1 MKFTNT
7 KTVGKA
13 IGKDVAVIGKTSLKL
28 VGDILRMPNAV
39 VTDVSDAYESHVK
52 AREDAKR
59 KAMEEALA
67 DQK

>member
-7 KTVGKA
+7 KVVGKE
-13 IGKDVAVIGKTSLKL
+13 IGKDVAVIGKASLKL
-28 VGDILRMPNAV
+28 VGDVLRMPDAV

-52 AREDAKR
+52 AREEAKR

-67 DQK
+67 SK